1 MAEKE
6 KDKRP
11 TNPETAAKPEAPKA
25 PEKVELPKV
34 SQEDEVKEIN
44 KLAGVSAAK
53 VEQLQGTVTRVSQEC
68 AKLQEENTQLRK
80 ALDSARSSVKSKG
93 DHVVLDGKTH
103 KITLV
108 EEAKEFLQC
117 VRRSEVEDDRTVV
130 VIDRFGA

>member
-11 TNPETAAKPEAPKA
+11 ETRPEAPK
-25 PEKVELPKV
+25 VEELAL
-34 SQEDEVKEIN
+34 SREDEVKELN

-53 VEQLQGTVTRVSQEC
+53 VTQLQGTLTRVS
-68 AKLQEENTQLRK
+68 EENDRLQKEVADLK
-80 ALDSARSSVKSKG
+80 AALASAKSKG